1 MGLTVRGLQSLK
13 PGKWL
18 TEPGKRNEGALRA
31 KGGPDGARFYFRYRD
46 PAGAYVDLPLGAFD
60 VSGRTGLTLK
70 GAQEIEGELRRRY
83 KAGDHDLRG
92 ALKADQRLRQK
103 EIEATESEAAAKA
116 AADAATLGA
125 LCDAYAD
132 NLERQGKVSARSVRA
147 ALQRNIRDT
156 LPRLWNTPAADITP
170 DDGLDILEKL
180 TDDGKLR
187 EAAKV
192 RAYLRAAYAAAINA
206 RTKPDALPALRKL
219 RIMANPIRD
228 LGTVEGANRA
238 KERALSV
245 AELRAYWT
253 AISALPDP
261 SGALLRAHLLT
272 GGQRCAQLARCT
284 VASVDHDANA
294 LLLLD
299 TKGRRSEARRH
310 WVPLLPEVQADIA
323 RMRTTNAGDALFTLS
338 CGAKP
343 ATHSSIGLKVREV
356 AAAMIE
362 AGTATEPFT
371 VGDLR
376 RTVETRLSALGVPL
390 EVRAHLQSH
399 GLGGVQAR
407 HYDRHDYMAEK
418 RAALE
423 QLHRLATGEPAT
435 VTPIKKATKSGTRR

>member
-1 MGLTVRGLQSLK
+1 VR
-13 PGKWL
+13 
-18 TEPGKRNEGALRA
+18 
-31 KGGPDGARFYFRYRD
+31 
-46 PAGAYVDLPLGAFD
+46 LPLGAFAAN
-60 VSGRTGLTLK
+60 GIGGLSLK
-70 GAQEIEGELRRRY
+70 EARDAAHALSKRY
-83 KAGDHDLRG
+83 QAGDRDLR
-92 ALKADQRLRQK
+92 AA
-103 EIEATESEAAAKA
+103 IEAEQNAAARAADVARLAAEAAAA
-116 AADAATLGA
+116 SDAATLGA

-156 LPRLWNTPAADITP
+156 LPKLWNTPAADITP

-310 WVPLLPEVQADIA
+310 WVPLLPEVLADFA
-323 RMRTTNAGDALFTLS
+323 RMRETNAGDALFTLS
-338 CGAKP
+338 YGAKP

-356 AAAMIE
+356 AAAMIK

-423 QLHRLATGEPAT
+423 QLRNLVTGKPAT
-435 VTPIKKATKSGTRR
+435 VTPIKRVKKSGTRR